1 MLLQK
6 IFLNNENAE
15 IIKAASS
22 KDEFSLRF
30 LKQDAEILAK
40 PISWHIN
47 NLVHNILN
55 MINF

>member
-1 MLLQK
+1 MLQQK

-40 PISWHIN
+40 PIS
-47 NLVHNILN
+47 
-55 MINF
+55 